1 MPHGNRTTDHDIT
14 SRADRPDRVVVT
26 KDHDFLHSH
35 LVSSRPTRLLLIST
49 GNVSNDELR
58 ALFENQIN
66 RALNE
71 FEDASR
77 IELTATRLFVRQ

>member
-1 MPHGNRTTDHDIT
+1 
-14 SRADRPDRVVVT
+14 
-26 KDHDFLHSH
+26 
-35 LVSSRPTRLLLIST
+35 LLLIST